1 MSEDHRFKRIIKDI
15 EEIKEDNK
23 TAEHA
28 EKVREFQWVETETE
42 DEEVGGELLTVSM
55 EKITECASLLSKHL
69 MSNIAGEHFAG
80 MDNTG
85 IRFVIP
91 VSLDLHELIRQR
103 FEMEWSLDSRLDVFQ
118 LIREQLVAEF
128 ATEEKRAELDAKIQ
142 EALPS
147 THRKK
152 FTSGEVCLEDDAM
165 VVGDESDMVSIEI
178 PIHFV
183 ANL

>member
-1 MSEDHRFKRIIKDI
+1 MPEDDHRFKRTLEDI
-15 EEIKEDNK
+15 GEIQEDK
-23 TAEHA
+23 SEEHA
-28 EKVREFQWVETETE
+28 EKVREFQWDDVE
-42 DEEVGGELLTVSM
+42 DEADGELLIVSI

-69 MSNIAGEHFAG
+69 MENVTGEGFAG

-85 IRFVIP
+85 MRFVIP

-103 FEMEWSLDSRLDVFQ
+103 FEIEWSLDSRLNIFQ
-118 LIREQLVAEF
+118 LIKEQLTAEF
-128 ATEEKRAELDAKIQ
+128 VTEEKRAKLNEKIQ
-142 EALPS
+142 EALPP

-165 VVGDESDMVSIEI
+165 VVDDESDMVSIEI
-178 PIHFV
+178 PIHFA